1 MDAHTGTPLTPLYS
15 RDPPAAA
22 GNPSAGSIGVATAGA
37 PPSVGLAHSLFL
49 PPRMTTAPGGVAP
62 APSRAA
68 AAPSK
73 VPNAA
78 RPKKGKTSA
87 KKNKAADGSGS
98 TKARGKKLAGRSTV
112 AAATEAPASSLVEPA
127 ADAHHVFDEMPPS
140 LNDDAYMSTMG
151 VGSNNSHWSQSNDI
165 HFEDHEFEVDEE
177 GEGIVD
183 APKGRAGNYT
193 TNDDKLLCY
202 TYLQVSRDPSIG
214 GDQSRDAYWG
224 QMKEHFDAH
233 NVSGVDR
240 SERSLRSRWSTINSD
255 CQKWAAAQK
264 AVDKINP
271 SGTNEDDRYN
281 IAHNLFKEETKTTKK
296 GKIKKGR
303 IFTLPHCYEVLK
315 DDEKWKKRDG
325 LDDLH
330 LSNKRKR
337 TIELNDDDEEDD
349 ASSDDGKRSP
359 TPNSVSYSKP
369 KRPDGCKK
377 DKTEKKKRKGD
388 DELKNAMEAIVN
400 TRREANEVRKMAR
413 NQDAAT
419 EERRVAAEER
429 KVALEERKVSNEE
442 RTRLLEWEKHLFFL
456 DTSNLNEAQK
466 EYVNLAREEVLIQKR
481 AMIRMSGGGLGGMG
495 GDGLGAMGGG
505 GLGGMSGGGLGG
517 MGGGGLGGMGG
528 SGLGAMGGGGLGAM
542 GGMGGFGAMG
552 GMGAPPAAMGG
563 MGASPA
569 AMGGMG
575 GFGAPS
581 DAMAAMG
588 GMSFASL
595 MGGMGAPPAAMGGMS
610 FDVPP
615 HTHSHED
622 AVEDLANT
630 VGASR
635 DAVRDEV
642 REEDSSSEAEE
653 SSSEDEDEDEEDD

>member
-1 MDAHTGTPLTPLYS
+1 
-15 RDPPAAA
+15 
-22 GNPSAGSIGVATAGA
+22 
-37 PPSVGLAHSLFL
+37 
-49 PPRMTTAPGGVAP
+49 MTTAPGGVAP

-73 VPNAA
+73 KVPNAA
-78 RPKKGKTSA
+78 RTKKGKTSA
-87 KKNKAADGSGS
+87 KKNKAADGSGT
-98 TKARGKKLAGRSTV
+98 TKARGKKLAGRSMA

-151 VGSNNSHWSQSNDI
+151 VGSNNSHWSQTNDI

-177 GEGIVD
+177 GEGIVE
-183 APKGRAGNYT
+183 APKGRAGNYS
-193 TNDDKLLCY
+193 TNDDKLLCH

-214 GDQSRDAYWG
+214 GDQNRDAYWG
-224 QMKEHFDAH
+224 RMKEHFDAH
-233 NVSGVDR
+233 NLSGIDR
-240 SERSLRSRWSTINSD
+240 FERSLRSRWSTINSD
-255 CQKWAAAQK
+255 CQKWAVVQK

-281 IAHNLFKEETKTTKK
+281 IAQNLFKEETRTTKK

-303 IFTLPHCYEVLK
+303 VFTLPHCYEVLK

-325 LDDLH
+325 LEDLH

-337 TIELNDDDEEDD
+337 AIEMNDDDEEDD

-359 TPNSVSYSKP
+359 TTNSVSYSKP

-388 DELKNAMEAIVN
+388 DELKNAMEAIVKAMV
-400 TRREANEVRKMAR
+400 EANEVRKMAR
-413 NQDAAT
+413 NQDAVAEERRLAA

-429 KVALEERKVSNEE
+429 KVALELRKVSNEE
-442 RTRLLEWEKHLFFL
+442 RAKLLEWEKHLFFL
-456 DTSNLNEAQK
+456 DTSNLNAAQK
-466 EYVNLAREEVLIQKR
+466 EYVNLAQQEVLIQKEPWFVQWV
-481 AMIRMSGGGLGGMG
+481 AVAS
-495 GDGLGAMGGG
+495 APWE
-505 GLGGMSGGGLGG
+505 
-517 MGGGGLGGMGG
+517 
-528 SGLGAMGGGGLGAM
+528 AWC
-542 GGMGGFGAMG
+542 FGAMG
-552 GMGAPPAAMGG
+552 GMGAHPAAMGG
-563 MGASPA
+563 MGAPPTAMGGMGAPPA

-581 DAMAAMG
+581 DAMAVMG

-595 MGGMGAPPAAMGGMS
+595 MGGMGAPLAAMGAMS
-610 FDVPP
+610 FDVPS

-630 VGASR
+630 VGASHDAVC
-635 DAVRDEV
+635 DAVRDEE

-653 SSSEDEDEDEEDD
+653 SSSEDEDEDEDEEDED

>member
-1 MDAHTGTPLTPLYS
+1 
-15 RDPPAAA
+15 
-22 GNPSAGSIGVATAGA
+22 
-37 PPSVGLAHSLFL
+37 
-49 PPRMTTAPGGVAP
+49 MTTAPGGIAP

-78 RPKKGKTSA
+78 RAKKGKTSA

-98 TKARGKKLAGRSTV
+98 TKARGKKLAGHSTV

-151 VGSNNSHWSQSNDI
+151 LGSNNSHWSQTNDI
-165 HFEDHEFEVDEE
+165 HFEDHEFEVDKE
-177 GEGIVD
+177 GEGIVE
-183 APKGRAGNYT
+183 APKGRAGNYS

-224 QMKEHFDAH
+224 RMKEHFDAH
-233 NVSGVDR
+233 NVSGIDR

-264 AVDKINP
+264 SVDKINP

-281 IAHNLFKEETKTTKK
+281 IAQNLFKEETRTTKK

-315 DDEKWKKRDG
+315 DDEKWKKHDG
-325 LDDLH
+325 LEDLH

-337 TIELNDDDEEDD
+337 AIEMNDDDEEDD

-388 DELKNAMEAIVN
+388 DELKNAMEAIVKA
-400 TRREANEVRKMAR
+400 RVEANEVRKMAR
-413 NQDAAT
+413 NQDAVAEERRLAA

-429 KVALEERKVSNEE
+429 KVALEERKLSNEE
-442 RTRLLEWEKHLFFL
+442 RAKLLEWEKHLFLL
-456 DTSNLNEAQK
+456 DTSNLNAAQK
-466 EYVNLAREEVLIQKR
+466 EYVNLAQQEVLIQKI
-481 AMIRMSGGGLGGMG
+481 AMVH
-495 GDGLGAMGGG
+495 
-505 GLGGMSGGGLGG
+505 
-517 MGGGGLGGMGG
+517 
-528 SGLGAMGGGGLGAM
+528 AMGGGGLGAM
-542 GGMGGFGAMG
+542 GGSGLGTMGGMGGFRAMGGMGAHPAAIGGMGAHPAAMG

-563 MGASPA
+563 MGF
-569 AMGGMG
+569 
-575 GFGAPS
+575 FGAPS

-610 FDVPP
+610 FDVPS

-635 DAVRDEV
+635 DTVRDEE

-653 SSSEDEDEDEEDD
+653 SSSEDEDEDEEDED

>member
-1 MDAHTGTPLTPLYS
+1 MDAHTGAPLSPLYS
-15 RDPPAAA
+15 RDPPPPPAAA
-22 GNPSAGSIGVATAGA
+22 GNPSAGSVGVATAGA
-37 PPSVGLAHSLFL
+37 PPSAGLARSLFL
-49 PPRMTTAPGGVAP
+49 PPRMTTATGGVAP

-68 AAPSK
+68 AAPLK
-73 VPNAA
+73 LPNAA

-87 KKNKAADGSGS
+87 KKNKAADSSGG
-98 TKARGKKLAGRSTV
+98 TKARGKKLAGRSTA
-112 AAATEAPASSLVEPA
+112 AAATEAPASSLVDPA
-127 ADAHHVFDEMPPS
+127 ADAHHVFEEMPPS

-151 VGSNNSHWSQSNDI
+151 VGSNNSHWSQTNDI
-165 HFEDHEFEVDEE
+165 HLEDHEFEVDEE

-183 APKGRAGNYT
+183 APKGRAGNYS
-193 TNDDKLLCY
+193 TNDDKLLCN
-202 TYLQVSRDPSIG
+202 TYLQ
-214 GDQSRDAYWG
+214 
-224 QMKEHFDAH
+224 
-233 NVSGVDR
+233 
-240 SERSLRSRWSTINSD
+240 
-255 CQKWAAAQK
+255 WAAAQK
-264 AVDKINP
+264 SVDKINP

-281 IAHNLFKEETKTTKK
+281 IAQNLFKEETRKTKK

-303 IFTLPHCYEVLK
+303 FFTLSHCYEVLK
-315 DDEKWKKRDG
+315 NDEKWKNRDG

-330 LSNKRKR
+330 LSNKRKV
-337 TIELNDDDEEDD
+337 DDDEEEDD

-388 DELKNAMEAIVN
+388 DELKNAMEAIVKA
-400 TRREANEVRKMAR
+400 RKEANEVRKMAR
-413 NQDAAT
+413 NQDAAAEERRLAA

-429 KVALEERKVSNEE
+429 KVALEERKVGMEE
-442 RTRLLEWEKHLFFL
+442 RSRLLEWEKHLFFL
-456 DTSNLNEAQK
+456 DTSSFNGAQK

-481 AMIRMSGGGLGGMG
+481 AMIRT
-495 GDGLGAMGGG
+495 MGGG
-505 GLGGMSGGGLGG
+505 GLG
-517 MGGGGLGGMGG
+517 
-528 SGLGAMGGGGLGAM
+528 GAM

-563 MGASPA
+563 MGGFGAMGGMGGLGAMGGMGAPPA

-581 DAMAAMG
+581 DTMAAMG
-588 GMSFASL
+588 GMSFATL
-595 MGGMGAPPAAMGGMS
+595 MGGMGAPPAMGGMS

-615 HTHSHED
+615 HTHSRED

-635 DAVRDEV
+635 DAMRDED

-653 SSSEDEDEDEEDD
+653 SSSEDEDKDEEDV

>member
-1 MDAHTGTPLTPLYS
+1 MD
-15 RDPPAAA
+15 
-22 GNPSAGSIGVATAGA
+22 
-37 PPSVGLAHSLFL
+37 
-49 PPRMTTAPGGVAP
+49 
-62 APSRAA
+62 
-68 AAPSK
+68 
-73 VPNAA
+73 
-78 RPKKGKTSA
+78 
-87 KKNKAADGSGS
+87 
-98 TKARGKKLAGRSTV
+98 
-112 AAATEAPASSLVEPA
+112 
-127 ADAHHVFDEMPPS
+127 
-140 LNDDAYMSTMG
+140 
-151 VGSNNSHWSQSNDI
+151 VGSNNSHWSQTNDI
-165 HFEDHEFEVDEE
+165 HIEDHEFEVDEE
-177 GEGIVD
+177 GEGIVN

-193 TNDDKLLCY
+193 TNDDKLLRN
-202 TYLQVSRDPSIG
+202 TWLQVSRDPSVG

-224 QMKEHFDAH
+224 RMKEYFDAQ
-233 NVSGVDR
+233 NVSGIDR

-281 IAHNLFKEETKTTKK
+281 IAQNLFKEETRTTKK
-296 GKIKKGR
+296 GKIKKGK

-315 DDEKWKKRDG
+315 DDEKWKKREDS
-325 LDDLH
+325 DDLH
-330 LSNKRKR
+330 LRNKRKR
-337 TIELNDDDEEDD
+337 TIELNDDEEEDD

-388 DELKNAMEAIVN
+388 DELRNAMEAIVKA
-400 TRREANEVRKMAR
+400 RKEANEVRKMAR
-413 NQDAAT
+413 NQDAAAEERRLAA

-429 KVALEERKVSNEE
+429 KVALEERKMGMEE
-442 RTRLLEWEKHLFFL
+442 RAKLLEWEKHLFFL
-456 DTSNLNEAQK
+456 DTSLFNDAQK
-466 EYVNLAREEVLIQKR
+466 EYANLAREEVLIQKR
-481 AMIRMSGGGLGGMG
+481 AMIC
-495 GDGLGAMGGG
+495 
-505 GLGGMSGGGLGG
+505 G
-517 MGGGGLGGMGG
+517 MGGG
-528 SGLGAMGGGGLGAM
+528 GLGAMGGGGLGAM

-552 GMGAPPAAMGG
+552 CMGAP
-563 MGASPA
+563 PA

-581 DAMAAMG
+581 DAMAAME

-595 MGGMGAPPAAMGGMS
+595 MGDMGAPPAMGGRS

-642 REEDSSSEAEE
+642 REEDSSSKAEE
-653 SSSEDEDEDEEDD
+653 SSSKDEDGDEEDDD